1 MNKFNNYQI
10 KCAITLKQMT
20 HNQVLILKT
29 KHKNYCNEIQRLRK
43 QISELN
49 KERIKTKK
57 QMFEYKFQR
66 DLSENNIKSIQ
77 NELLKAQ
84 NELKLKNQI
93 FVRIENERRK
103 MQIQIQKNINN
114 QKLLSRSSS
123 HNDIS
128 VKPENRNEK
137 QIENERKLLNNG
149 LLEAYNAS
157 KASQD
162 IDKTLILQR
171 LLLAKVKQLAEK
183 EVILEEYQKQFNQMK
198 QHINRLKQTKLIA
211 EELTDTRHKL
221 NIKTNQINVRSIDLD
236 FSQINNFQIKF
247 QQKFNKIINYSICF
261 RA

>member
-1 MNKFNNYQI
+1 
-10 KCAITLKQMT
+10 MT
-20 HNQVLILKT
+20 HNQVLILKQ

-93 FVRIENERRK
+93 FVKIENERRK

-114 QKLLSRSSS
+114 EKLLSRSSS
-123 HNDIS
+123 HNDIN
-128 VKPENRNEK
+128 VKLENRNFRSEK

-149 LLEAYNAS
+149 LVEAYNAS
-157 KASQD
+157 KSSQD
-162 IDKTLILQR
+162 TDKTLILQR
-171 LLLAKVKQLAEK
+171 LLLEKVKQLAQK
-183 EVILEEYQKQFNQMK
+183 EVILEEYQKQFNEMK
-198 QHINRLKQTKLIA
+198 QHINRLKQTKHIA
-211 EELTDTRHKL
+211 EELTNTRHKL

-236 FSQINNFQIKF
+236 FNQIKNFQIKF
-247 QQKFNKIINYSICF
+247 QRKI
-261 RA
+261 

>member
-1 MNKFNNYQI
+1 
-10 KCAITLKQMT
+10 MT
-20 HNQVLILKT
+20 RSQVLILKQ
-29 KHKNYCNEIQRLRK
+29 KHKNYCNEIQTLRK

-57 QMFEYKFQR
+57 QIFEYKFQR
-66 DLSENNIKSIQ
+66 DLSENNMKSIQ

-103 MQIQIQKNINN
+103 MQIQIQKNMNN
-114 QKLLSRSSS
+114 EKLLSRSSS
-123 HNDIS
+123 HNDIN
-128 VKPENRNEK
+128 VKAENRNIRSEK

-149 LLEAYNAS
+149 LVEAYNAS

-171 LLLAKVKQLAEK
+171 LLLEKVKQLAQK

-198 QHINRLKQTKLIA
+198 QHINRLKQTKHIA
-211 EELTDTRHKL
+211 EELTNTRHKL
-221 NIKTNQINVRSIDLD
+221 NIKNNQIKVR
-236 FSQINNFQIKF
+236 
-247 QQKFNKIINYSICF
+247 
-261 RA
+261 